1 MVIFLFYWRIP
12 RNLKRNELYFLRW
25 LLLFDNSLHEK
36 LLATSANGSGL
47 NEIHRNYLDTKII
60 QNNVYFLDM
69 NIKAK

>member
-1 MVIFLFYWRIP
+1 MANQKYAKMTTK
-12 RNLKRNELYFLRW
+12 LKTNELYFLRW
-25 LLLFDNSLHEK
+25 LLLSNNSLHEK
-36 LLATSANGSGL
+36 LLAASADGSGL

>member
-1 MVIFLFYWRIP
+1 MTTKLTV
-12 RNLKRNELYFLRW
+12 NELYFLRW
-25 LLLFDNSLHEK
+25 LLLFDNSLDER
-36 LLATSANGSGL
+36 LLAASANGSGL